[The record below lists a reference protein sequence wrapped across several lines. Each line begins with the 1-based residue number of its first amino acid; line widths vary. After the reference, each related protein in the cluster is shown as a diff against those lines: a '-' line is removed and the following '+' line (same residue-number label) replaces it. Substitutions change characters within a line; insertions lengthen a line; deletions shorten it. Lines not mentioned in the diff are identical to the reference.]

1 MITITIKRATQ
12 GKRICTFTF
21 LAFPPLKFTKQL
33 YFLFFFFS
41 IFFPRRRPAS
51 FRWPSVAKL
60 RKHMTTH
67 DVSRQKIC
75 DQCGKTFRCNTSMR
89 KHVEAEHSDVKPE
102 PQKCTIC
109 NTWYRN
115 LSGLRTHQKF
125 LHENLSGENR
135 CHICNKVSSNYR
147 ALRRHIY
154 LNHECEKKFK
164 CHMCEKAFKREQDLR
179 VSSGNI

>member
-1 MITITIKRATQ
+1 
-12 GKRICTFTF
+12 
-21 LAFPPLKFTKQL
+21 
-33 YFLFFFFS
+33 
-41 IFFPRRRPAS
+41 
-51 FRWPSVAKL
+51 
-60 RKHMTTH
+60 MTTH

-179 VSSGNI
+179 VSSGNRSIIEREIDRP